1 MNTNLK
7 NILDA
12 FDAFINSI
20 DKTEPK
26 KLISFAFSIE
36 HLQTEVY
43 INSLINHYEKVFLF
57 QIPDKKYKS
66 IGINSAIRFQ
76 KARTKKFIE
85 LNTEFNFWREHLKHN
100 WEEAG
105 IAACPLI
112 FCSAKFN
119 PVNSSQLWSEF
130 DPIDFYVPQF
140 IISYHNNISFGLY
153 NFILNPEEELKP
165 DPEVLREFLYRI
177 NGSTIA
183 KPETN
188 LDQDLSS
195 SNHNEDNLVEWQSI
209 AQEAINLLS
218 DGELE
223 KLVLSR
229 CYKFDIRQPID
240 WDTIL
245 TKLYKRFPD
254 CYLFFIKNNNSIFF
268 GSSPEM
274 FLKISDK
281 NAEVE
286 SVAGSAARGDKS
298 ESDHEFEN
306 FLRTSEKNHREHL
319 IVSEFITDILIKYSD
334 NVRVTE
340 EKQIRKLDNIQHLI
354 TKFSAELNSDENI
367 LELIDSL
374 FPTPAVCGVPKNKA
388 MKIIPK
394 FETYDRGLYSGLVGF
409 FDFNGNCELAVS
421 IRSALVKNDQVTAF
435 AGAGLVRDSI
445 PEEEFNETNLKL
457 KTILSLFIDE
467 NKS

>member
-1 MNTNLK
+1 MNINLK
-7 NILDA
+7 NILSE

-20 DKTEPK
+20 DKTESQ

-36 HLQTEVY
+36 NLQTEVN
-43 INSLINHYEKVFLF
+43 INSFLNHYEKIFLF
-57 QIPDKKYKS
+57 QTPDKKHKS
-66 IGINSAIRFQ
+66 IGINSAIKFQ
-76 KARTKKFIE
+76 KAGTTKFIE
-85 LNTEFNFWREHLKHN
+85 LHGEFNYWREHLKHN

-119 PVNSSQLWSEF
+119 PVNSSQLWTEF

-140 IISYHNNISFGLY
+140 IISCQNNISFGLY
-153 NFILNPEEELKP
+153 NFILNPEDRFDSHHPILK
-165 DPEVLREFLYRI
+165 EFLSRI
-177 NGSTIA
+177 NSSTTV
-183 KPETN
+183 KSETD
-188 LDQDLSS
+188 LDQDLVI
-195 SNHNEDNLVEWQSI
+195 SNHNEENLLEWQSI
-209 AQEAINLLS
+209 SREAINLLS
-218 DGELE
+218 NGELE
-223 KLVLSR
+223 KMVLSR
-229 CYKFDIRQPID
+229 CYKFDIHKPID
-240 WDTIL
+240 WYSIL
-245 TKLYKRFPD
+245 AKLYKRFPD
-254 CYLFFIKNNNSIFF
+254 CYLFFIKRNNSVFF

-286 SVAGSAARGDKS
+286 SVAGSAARGEKS
-298 ESDHEFEN
+298 ESDHEFEK

-388 MKIIPK
+388 MELIPK
-394 FETYDRGLYSGLVGF
+394 LETYDRGLYSGLVGF
-409 FDFNGNCELAVS
+409 FDFNGDCELAVS
-421 IRSALVKNDQVTAF
+421 IRSALVKDKQVTAF
-435 AGAGLVRDSI
+435 AGAGLVKDSN
-445 PEEEFNETNLKL
+445 PEEEFRETNLKL
-457 KTILSLFIDE
+457 KTILSLFTNE